1 MADKTVEMILKA
13 AEGNFHVVAVLDK
26 DGNDITATY
35 AKKTELGSFRAYRDE
50 EGYPCYDET
59 TQGGE

>member
-1 MADKTVEMILKA
+1 MADKTVEMILKT

-35 AKKTELGSFRAYRDE
+35 AKKNRVGLFSRIPR
-50 EGYPCYDET
+50 
-59 TQGGE
+59 